1 MRVADACTIAL
12 CGAALAAAC
21 AVPRPS
27 STADEMPRI
36 EDVAGPGLLFDVRYL
51 RDDGDDVTRIAARL
65 LAAGPHLSRWGAFR
79 HRVSIRILPDHAALE
94 NRIGLHGYPWLRAWA
109 FGDQVLLQSPRSWID
124 TAADTDE
131 LAELL
136 VHELTHAL
144 MYQLAQ
150 PREGGFP
157 EEPPFWFREG
167 MASVT
172 AEQGHRRLGADAL
185 QRWRRAHPATDLLH
199 PSAELYRTEKEAV
212 YSAAH
217 HAFERLVA
225 LNGDRAVRA
234 VLRGVRSGAPF
245 QDAFA
250 SATGHS
256 LAAFEADARRSGY
269 STSSLATPGSSGAGG
284 P

>member
-94 NRIGLHGYPWLRAWA
+94 KRIGLHGYPWLRAWA
-109 FGDQVLLQSPRSWID
+109 FGDQVLLQSPRSLID

-131 LAELL
+131 PAEPLGRVVAHGLL
-136 VHELTHAL
+136 
-144 MYQLAQ
+144 YQVGP
-150 PREGGFP
+150 PR
-157 EEPPFWFREG
+157 
-167 MASVT
+167 
-172 AEQGHRRLGADAL
+172 
-185 QRWRRAHPATDLLH
+185 
-199 PSAELYRTEKEAV
+199 
-212 YSAAH
+212 
-217 HAFERLVA
+217 
-225 LNGDRAVRA
+225 
-234 VLRGVRSGAPF
+234 
-245 QDAFA
+245 
-250 SATGHS
+250 
-256 LAAFEADARRSGY
+256 
-269 STSSLATPGSSGAGG
+269 AGG
-284 P
+284 VP